1 MSQKIELN
9 VPQGIKDRLD
19 VFLADELEDVSRSQ
33 VKNWCKQGLVQVNGN
48 VAKGSF
54 HVRGD
59 EKIDVIVPE
68 QQNPEHITPE
78 NIPLEIVAEDDAII
92 VINKS
97 PGMVVHPGAGV
108 FSGTLVHA
116 LAWHFDQLSD
126 HGGELRPGIVHRLDK
141 GTSGL
146 ILVAKT
152 NEAHR
157 ELQRQWQERTVTK
170 VYQALVWGVPK
181 EKEGELE
188 TNIGRHP
195 RFRQMMTAEVPK
207 GRLSTTRYKVTVAYP
222 EACKVNV
229 HILTGRTHQVRVH
242 MAHLGHPVVGDALYG
257 RNRHKNLVESF
268 PEMPAYPML
277 HAAMLRFNHP
287 TDGREMTFKLPP
299 PAKFQTC
306 EKILSKWP

>member
-1 MSQKIELN
+1 MSELIELT
-9 VPQGIKDRLD
+9 VPEGVRERLD
-19 VFLADELEDVSRSQ
+19 VFLADELEEFSRSQ
-33 VKNWCKQGLVQVNGN
+33 VKGWCKQGLVQVDGRP
-48 VAKGSF
+48 AKGSMR
-54 HVRGD
+54 VSGD
-59 EKIDVIVPE
+59 EKIEMTVPE
-68 QQNPEHITPE
+68 AQDLEHITPE

-92 VINKS
+92 VINKP

-116 LAWHFDQLSD
+116 LAWHFDKLSD

-170 VYQALVWGVPK
+170 VYQTLVWGVPK
-181 EKEGELE
+181 EGEGELE
-188 TNIGRHP
+188 TQIGRHP
-195 RFRQMMTAEVPK
+195 RFRQMMAAQVPK
-207 GRLSTTRYKVTVAYP
+207 GRLSTTRYKVAVAYP
-222 EACKVNV
+222 EASKVNV

-257 RNRHKNLVESF
+257 RNRHKNLLKSF
-268 PEMPAYPML
+268 EQMPAYPML
-277 HAAMLRFNHP
+277 HAALLRFCHP

-299 PAKFQTC
+299 PADFLAC